1 MMAASTLK
9 PDLSEA
15 LKRAI
20 EESGYTNY
28 AISKM
33 TGVSQSVLN
42 RFVAGDRDI
51 TLATAAKIA
60 SELGAVLKIRRKN

>member
-1 MMAASTLK
+1 MMAVSTLK

-20 EESGYTNY
+20 EESGCTNY